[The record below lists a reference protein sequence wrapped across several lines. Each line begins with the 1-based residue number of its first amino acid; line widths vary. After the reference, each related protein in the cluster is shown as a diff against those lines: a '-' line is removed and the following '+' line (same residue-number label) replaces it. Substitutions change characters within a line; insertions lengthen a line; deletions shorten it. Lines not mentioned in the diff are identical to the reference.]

1 MFLTHT
7 ELLPEDETL
16 EEHSLGKE
24 AESRLVAADRAGR
37 GLFKG
42 MFHKNRFPLRGL
54 GGALHAAAI
63 VDAEDGVVRCPV
75 CAWELEDGECGQC
88 GWNEDEDDE
97 DFDSDVDDRDISP
110 VDDFGGPLDLG
121 SPQNQHLVWGDE
133 PGAISE
139 AYDEGPT
146 SPAPYSIDDD
156 DSEDDPENE
165 DDEDDMSSF
174 ISNDEGDDNAVE
186 ADGDDESVRTVQGYN
201 EDSPAPRVNIF
212 YSNTGRP
219 PGRPLSTFASRR
231 ESPARFHAI
240 DVSESDS
247 SDNSDD
253 SGDNDTTTTNT
264 TETSDGDSEAAEDAS
279 EQATNYDSDS
289 SSVREVSP
297 PIINQPTRSNGVKR
311 RRVVEDERDEDE
323 ESDDTAIRP
332 PQTNNAR
339 AQRLN
344 GQRQR
349 GASDHLI
356 LRMPQRRRISI
367 SPDDEPPRQHTS
379 TRRGNSGG
387 LAGRRER
394 LMAQRVY

>member
-7 ELLPEDETL
+7 ELLPEEETL
-16 EEHSLGKE
+16 EEHRIGKE

-42 MFHKNRFPLRGL
+42 LFHKNRFPLRGL

-97 DFDSDVDDRDISP
+97 DFNSDEDDRDISP

-121 SPQNQHLVWGDE
+121 RPQNQHLVWGDALD
-133 PGAISE
+133 AISE
-139 AYDEGPT
+139 AYGEGPT

-156 DSEDDPENE
+156 DSEDDLEDE
-165 DDEDDMSSF
+165 DDDDDMSSF
-174 ISNDEGDDNAVE
+174 ISNDEGEDHPGE
-186 ADGDDESVRTVQGYN
+186 ADGDDESVRTVQDYN
-201 EDSPAPRVNIF
+201 EDSPARENRTHSGRRVQ
-212 YSNTGRP
+212 SP
-219 PGRPLSTFASRR
+219 SQPLSPRYSIRR
-231 ESPARFHAI
+231 SPPRFHAI
-240 DVSESDS
+240 DVSDT
-247 SDNSDD
+247 SDD
-253 SGDNDTTTTNT
+253 SGDLGDYDTTITTT
-264 TETSDGDSEAAEDAS
+264 TETSDDNSEAADDTT
-279 EQATNYDSDS
+279 EQQTNYDSDS
-289 SSVREVSP
+289 SSVREVP
-297 PIINQPTRSNGVKR
+297 LPIVSQPLRSNGVKR
-311 RRVVEDERDEDE
+311 RRIIEDDSDEEE

-332 PQTNNAR
+332 TQANDAR

-344 GQRQR
+344 GQRQG

-356 LRMPQRRRISI
+356 LRMPQRRRISV

-379 TRRGNSGG
+379 TRRGGNSGG
-387 LAGRRER
+387 FAARRGR
-394 LMAQRVY
+394 LMAQRVH